1 MFSWFSTC
9 LSLKRVL
16 ASWNVPIQI
25 VWLFED
31 VKCLIVFQ
39 VLDRLFE
46 FVFAEGIIFPW
57 NFLII
62 SALDAGLSC
71 RSGLLGTQLFI
82 EVAEG
87 FPFCSPKIRTWN
99 MRQWTLPTTKW
110 WTFNEDLWFQVSS
123 SSMKGRKGNRNLDG
137 GWTKTFL
144 FFPRKLDEI
153 IQIWRA
159 YVSNGLVQAPAR
171 NPVNIILTFSDD
183 ICWVNSLMH
192 NWFGTRYSQ
201 IVQCSGGSSWPP
213 IWEMPGSSNNFDAS
227 NMDPEKLGIFH
238 GSLVSRMFFHRQW
251 QQEVFWTSFFD
262 YKLFLLEIN
271 PKIDG

>member
-1 MFSWFSTC
+1 M
-9 LSLKRVL
+9 L
-16 ASWNVPIQI
+16 
-25 VWLFED
+25 
-31 VKCLIVFQ
+31 KCLIVFQ

-62 SALDAGLSC
+62 SALYAGLPC

-110 WTFNEDLWFQVSS
+110 TLNEDLWFQVSS

-144 FFPRKLDEI
+144 FFPRKLEEI

-171 NPVNIILTFSDD
+171 HPVNIILTFSDD
-183 ICWVNSLMH
+183 ICWVSSLMH
-192 NWFGTRYSQ
+192 NWFGTGYSQ
-201 IVQCSGGSSWPP
+201 IVQCSGGSSWPIRFEKCQDP
-213 IWEMPGSSNNFDAS
+213 AIILMHPTWIPKNWGFSVDPLFQECFFSPTMTTGSVLNFV
-227 NMDPEKLGIFH
+227 LW
-238 GSLVSRMFFHRQW
+238 LQ
-251 QQEVFWTSFFD
+251 VFSTWD
-262 YKLFLLEIN
+262 
-271 PKIDG
+271 